1 MSEIENIRE
10 QESEFLGL
18 LKSQGKSFN
27 TIKNY
32 RTDLECFNQFLMD
45 KQNNLKL
52 VDFNQAKVQEYHS
65 FIQGKYNSDNSKRRR
80 IQALRLF
87 FDYLVNQKLI
97 GENPIRKIPVSPKI
111 LEAPTPTPLLDVTK
125 LYCYLND
132 AIASTDGLARLLNLR
147 NMFLFHLIYGGWIK
161 KFLILLHLK
170 KSIFLKMKNGFSCL
184 SPNIL
189 KRDAYTIPFMKE
201 FNQFYPIF
209 TDALERQKNSQSM
222 EFSQLLFNAN
232 PYRILSGG
240 LSPRGI
246 ELTFQ
251 DLRGRLNIHL
261 TPKSLRQSAIFRW
274 MNEET
279 AHATIKEWMGVT
291 PSYSLTPYVK
301 LLKENQNQFYFVT
314 PSNFPMQ

>member
-147 NMFLFHLIYGGWIK
+147 NMFLFHLIYGAGLKVSDIAA
-161 KFLILLHLK
+161 LK
-170 KSIFLKMKNGFSCL
+170 KEHILEDENGFRVL
-184 SPNIL
+184 VQHP